1 MEETKLSFRETL
13 SKQLFLFKFCLKAS
27 PGHFIFHIIG
37 SIKVEVF
44 IFLEHIW
51 WIEFN
56 LSAAEEG
63 KPFSGLLMATIGIF
77 ILFIFHQLTDS
88 IYNYWSLIKLRPLL
102 YQKFREKI
110 YQKAQQID
118 LSCYDN
124 PDYYNEFILS
134 STEAD
139 QCIDRFIDDIYHV
152 LRYSTVGILYFGYL
166 WNSNAQSLLMVAASF
181 IFILLSGKGFYGL
194 KVKATLEKNPAL
206 RKRSYI
212 HRVFYLS
219 DYAKEL
225 RVNDKFNK
233 VLLDDFDEC
242 NEDVQKVNHKYGF
255 RLWILNFLQN
265 YIAKDFILYAIYLP
279 WLMWQI
285 IETKSISISSMI
297 ILLYV
302 IRRLGNNCNELANMY
317 PKIRMNSIF
326 INKIQEFLN
335 YKPQII
341 SGNVSV
347 EDDLK
352 VLQLSHVNFSYTDNG
367 KPVLHDI
374 NMEVKKGQK
383 IALVGYNGAGKSTL
397 VKLLMRLYDP
407 DSGIILRNGVNIKT
421 LDLAGYRNQISA
433 VFQDY
438 KIYAAT
444 LRENVVMDLCSMDKK
459 ETFEVE
465 KALYKSQFT
474 LKDKKLKY
482 QIETPLT
489 SEFEKD
495 GVNLSGGE
503 SQKVAISRT
512 LYRENQL
519 IIMDE
524 PSSAL
529 DPLAEYQLN
538 KTLQDIADKN
548 TVIFISHRL
557 STTRDADIIYMMENG
572 RIIEQGSHSQLL
584 ERQGEYEKMWR
595 AQAGKYMC

>member
-1 MEETKLSFRETL
+1 
-13 SKQLFLFKFCLKAS
+13 
-27 PGHFIFHIIG
+27 
-37 SIKVEVF
+37 
-44 IFLEHIW
+44 
-51 WIEFN
+51 
-56 LSAAEEG
+56 
-63 KPFSGLLMATIGIF
+63 
-77 ILFIFHQLTDS
+77 
-88 IYNYWSLIKLRPLL
+88 
-102 YQKFREKI
+102 
-110 YQKAQQID
+110 
-118 LSCYDN
+118 
-124 PDYYNEFILS
+124 
-134 STEAD
+134 
-139 QCIDRFIDDIYHV
+139 
-152 LRYSTVGILYFGYL
+152 
-166 WNSNAQSLLMVAASF
+166 
-181 IFILLSGKGFYGL
+181 
-194 KVKATLEKNPAL
+194 
-206 RKRSYI
+206 
-212 HRVFYLS
+212 
-219 DYAKEL
+219 
-225 RVNDKFNK
+225 
-233 VLLDDFDEC
+233 
-242 NEDVQKVNHKYGF
+242 
-255 RLWILNFLQN
+255 
-265 YIAKDFILYAIYLP
+265 
-279 WLMWQI
+279 
-285 IETKSISISSMI
+285 
-297 ILLYV
+297 
-302 IRRLGNNCNELANMY
+302 MY

-503 SQKVAISRT
+503 SQKVAIART

-584 ERQGEYEKMWR
+584 ERHGEYEKMWR